1 MQSLVVYSRQFLY
14 IIHQA
19 SYRING
25 TVRTEAVRSALMVR
39 LKIAPLR
46 CHFCMTT
53 PFTQNGATKIIKSS
67 QERGEMGD
75 KQYET
80 NNYTE
85 FFYKAFRNI
94 LTISIPLAIISV
106 LVLSLPHSSADSSSD
121 TIKLS
126 VPVSCT
132 LSSRINTGE
141 EHTIS
146 MVAGTYEHDIG
157 TTTLTTSCNDPGGFV
172 IYANGNTDD
181 IAGNNKLT
189 SILGATYDIPSGTA
203 TSGDISQWAMK
214 LTAVSSAT
222 PADTP
227 TIATGYDSYSAVPNQ
242 WTKVVYK
249 DAGTMNVETGSSFT
263 TTYAIY
269 LKGTQPA
276 GIYTGQ
282 VKYVM
287 LHPSSTGAPASTI
300 NEAFANANKTPVSIL
315 DPETGEYSNFYKMQ
329 DMNTGICE
337 SVAGSNE
344 STTARLVDIRD
355 NKLYYVTK
363 LDDGHCW
370 MTQNLDLDL
379 SRSTTLTSETTD
391 LNDNSL
397 TGAYEN
403 GYAYDSVSRVISW
416 VPAESATTVNFEGT
430 SVASWSNNGSNPP
443 RSANKTDDNGMG
455 HASLGNYYN
464 WSAAIAS
471 NAGTSFATNT
481 YNDVNNN
488 PQNSICPKGW
498 RLPTISNANA
508 STINSTNEF
517 ARLNYLYNDNLVNND
532 ASLISSPLWFI
543 RAGIID
549 TGTKALKDFSS
560 SGFYL
565 SSTNQSIWD
574 FAYLKFNSE
583 RVSPNNRTLGQDG
596 GKYYGWSIRCLA
608 R

>member
-1 MQSLVVYSRQFLY
+1 
-14 IIHQA
+14 
-19 SYRING
+19 
-25 TVRTEAVRSALMVR
+25 
-39 LKIAPLR
+39 
-46 CHFCMTT
+46 
-53 PFTQNGATKIIKSS
+53 
-67 QERGEMGD
+67 MGD

-85 FFYKAFRNI
+85 FFYYAFRNI
-94 LTISIPLAIISV
+94 LIISIPLVIISA

-132 LSSRINTGE
+132 LSSHINTGE

-172 IYANGNTDD
+172 IYANGNTADT
-181 IAGNNKLT
+181 AGNNKLT
-189 SILGATYDIPSGTA
+189 SILGSTYDIPSGTA
-203 TSGDISQWAMK
+203 TSGDTSQWAMK

-222 PADTP
+222 SADTP
-227 TIATGYDSYSAVPNQ
+227 TIATGYNSYSTVPNQ

-269 LKGTQPA
+269 LKGLQPA
-276 GIYTGQ
+276 GTYSGQ

-300 NEAFANANKTPVSIL
+300 NEAFANANKTPVSVL
-315 DPETGEYSNFYKMQ
+315 DPEIGQTGSFYKMQ

-379 SRSTTLTSETTD
+379 SHSAALTSETTD

-397 TGAYEN
+397 TGAYSLN
-403 GYAYDSVSRVISW
+403 YLYNPDTRIITWIPDNTTRNYNTGIGTAWANNSSKAYSMDVGEW
-416 VPAESATTVNFEGT
+416 YWDG
-430 SVASWSNNGSNPP
+430 
-443 RSANKTDDNGMG
+443 DDNTPECNYLTTTCEHFSQTMT
-455 HASLGNYYN
+455 ASNKRFNVGNYYN

-471 NAGTSFATNT
+471 DDSSSLTNST
-481 YNDVNNN
+481 YDNINNN

-498 RLPTISNANA
+498 RLPTISNTSYDIIG
-508 STINSTNEF
+508 STSEF
-517 ARLNYLYNDNLVNND
+517 GRLNYLYNENKTNTDINLIKN
-532 ASLISSPLWFI
+532 PLWLV
-543 RAGIID
+543 RSG
-549 TGTKALKDFSS
+549 
-560 SGFYL
+560 GFYGGSPYMPGL
-565 SSTNQSIWD
+565 QGHYWSSTVYSAYG
-574 FAYLKFNSE
+574 AYLLYFRKGSSE
-583 RVSPNNRTLGQDG
+583 PAALPF
-596 GKYYGWSIRCLA
+596 YGAAGNKVFGRSIRCLA